1 MTTPLSLAM
10 RQLRLLPMRDEIA
23 ALWFYTGTDLPSTPE
38 TATAEVKLGVIS
50 AALPSGSVGA
60 SGNVAVL
67 TLTVPQVSPAI
78 ATGLVGWVR
87 FVDAAGN
94 GIADCPVVEVGTAG
108 PVVISDLQVY
118 AGGEMQLISCVIAE

>member
-23 ALWFYTGTDLPSTPE
+23 ALWFYSGTLPATTE
-38 TATAEVKLGVIS
+38 TATADTKLGVIGT
-50 AALPSGSVGA
+50 ALPAGSVGA
-60 SGNVAVL
+60 SGYVA
-67 TLTVPQVSPAI
+67 TLTFTVPRVSLAI

-94 GIADCPVVEVGTAG
+94 GIKDCAVVDAGSVG

-118 AGGEMQLISCVIAE
+118 VGGEMQLISCVMAE